1 MPSYRIGQAA
11 ELLGVSDDTI
21 RRWVDSGRISA
32 TMTKGRRRVIDGV
45 ALAQF
50 ATELGSDREQEVTV
64 GRSARNRFPGIVTK
78 VTKDKVAAQVEIQ
91 AGPHRIVSLMTR
103 EAADEL
109 GLAAGVRAV
118 ASVKSTSVVV
128 EIAAG

>member
-50 ATELGSDREQEVTV
+50 ATELGRDREQEVTV

-78 VTKDKVAAQVEIQ
+78 VTKDKVTAQVEIQ
-91 AGPHRIVSLMTR
+91 AGPHRVVSLMTR

-109 GLAAGVRAV
+109 GLATGVRAV
-118 ASVKSTSVVV
+118 ASVKSTSVIV
-128 EIAAG
+128 EIAAD